1 MAYKEAAAAK
11 AAAATKGVSA
21 ADVGQGVQQG
31 GVVSQ
36 WEQGVKNVG
45 QGLQAWGGAVGQGFG
60 ALFRT
65 EAPPPRPPAETPPP
79 RPPAE
84 KAAPVEES
92 ILNRETLDLA
102 PPKAKSKEEA
112 AVEQMA
118 PHVPSFPKKDIDQV
132 FNATL
137 WKRTKDESLGLG
149 VGFQDGAVLVLAI
162 KPGSP
167 AAYSD
172 PRLEI
177 NDRLLAVGGRPVA
190 EDTDFAELLT
200 TDKLRVVIKVVRN
213 MTDIVGQLK
222 NKFAR
227 EPKRIIDIFRAFDQ
241 DLSGQIE
248 KQEFRLV
255 LRKMVIVAT
264 SAEADAAFDSL
275 DQDRSGSLNYQ
286 ELCERFRGDTSNS
299 RALLQPSRPHVLKVP
314 DHAASSPDL
323 GKGRTQRSWGALS
336 AVAAPFKSRTPG
348 ERSII

>member
-1 MAYKEAAAAK
+1 
-11 AAAATKGVSA
+11 VSA

-65 EAPPPRPPAETPPP
+65 EAPPPRPLAETPPP

-102 PPKAKSKEEA
+102 PPKAKLKEEST
-112 AVEQMA
+112 VEQMA

-222 NKFAR
+222 AVNDQAALLVFFQPVDAADQRGLAR
-227 EPKRIIDIFRAFDQ
+227 AGRAANDDALALGDVQ
-241 DLSGQIE
+241 VNVAQHME
-248 KQEFRLV
+248 
-255 LRKMVIVAT
+255 IVAVPLVDFV
-264 SAEADAAFDSL
+264 EGDD
-275 DQDRSGSLNYQ
+275 G
-286 ELCERFRGDTSNS
+286 FRHGCFL
-299 RALLQPSRPHVLKVP
+299 REK
-314 DHAASSPDL
+314 
-323 GKGRTQRSWGALS
+323 
-336 AVAAPFKSRTPG
+336 
-348 ERSII
+348 

>member
-1 MAYKEAAAAK
+1 ME
-11 AAAATKGVSA
+11 
-21 ADVGQGVQQG
+21 
-31 GVVSQ
+31 
-36 WEQGVKNVG
+36 
-45 QGLQAWGGAVGQGFG
+45 
-60 ALFRT
+60 
-65 EAPPPRPPAETPPP
+65 
-79 RPPAE
+79 
-84 KAAPVEES
+84 
-92 ILNRETLDLA
+92 
-102 PPKAKSKEEA
+102 
-112 AVEQMA
+112 
-118 PHVPSFPKKDIDQV
+118 HVPSFPKKDIDQV

-190 EDTDFAELLT
+190 EDTDFVELLT
-200 TDKLRVVIKVVRN
+200 TDKQRVVIKVVRN
-213 MTDIVGQLK
+213 MSDVVGQLK

-255 LRKMVIVAT
+255 LRKMGIVAT

-275 DQDRSGSLNYQ
+275 DYQ
-286 ELCERFRGDTSNS
+286 EICERFRGDTSNS
-299 RALLQPSRPHVLKVP
+299 RAILQPSRPHVLKP
-314 DHAASSPDL
+314 DHAASSPDI

>member
-1 MAYKEAAAAK
+1 
-11 AAAATKGVSA
+11 VSTLL
-21 ADVGQGVQQG
+21 DG
-31 GVVSQ
+31 GPRAIEMESSHVCRGAHRRARARGYF
-36 WEQGVKNVG
+36 E
-45 QGLQAWGGAVGQGFG
+45 GLLEGRRR
-60 ALFRT
+60 L
-65 EAPPPRPPAETPPP
+65 
-79 RPPAE
+79 AE

-102 PPKAKSKEEA
+102 PPKAKLKEEST
-112 AVEQMA
+112 VEQMA